1 MTIAPLMI
9 LFRIVY
15 GDDMTTVPA
24 DAVIPPPTVTLLP
37 TVTLPLV
44 SKAML
49 VVADEAFWMLVV
61 LRVDIVFPYAVYVP
75 DAVNLIMVLEPEVVI
90 VGDPV
95 VTPE

>member
-1 MTIAPLMI
+1 
-9 LFRIVY
+9 
-15 GDDMTTVPA
+15 MTTVPE
-24 DAVIPPPTVTLLP
+24 DTVMPPPTVTLLP

-61 LRVDIVFPYAVYVP
+61 LRVDIVFPYAVYDP
-75 DAVNLIMVLEPEVVI
+75 EAVNLRMVLLPDVVM

-95 VTPE
+95 VMPV

>member
-24 DAVIPPPTVTLLP
+24 DAVMPPPTVTLLP

-61 LRVDIVFPYAVYVP
+61 LRVDIVFP
-75 DAVNLIMVLEPEVVI
+75 
-90 VGDPV
+90 
-95 VTPE
+95 

>member
-1 MTIAPLMI
+1 MI
-9 LFRIVY
+9 LLRIVY
-15 GDDMTTVPA
+15 GDDMTTVPE
-24 DAVIPPPTVTLLP
+24 DAVMPPPTVTLLP

-61 LRVDIVFPYAVYVP
+61 LRVDIVFPYAVYDP
-75 DAVNLIMVLEPEVVI
+75 DAVNRKIVLEPDVVT